1 MAAEHRPQP
10 VTVNPI
16 VLDGRPIDP
25 GGAIARIVGLKAG
38 GDGFV
43 SVREG
48 PTVRAAE
55 IDRLGP
61 GTFVIATHPADSQA
75 DAFIGIIYDHVGDTG
90 AGPSL
95 AERCQFSETIPAT
108 KPDRRA
114 YLGPCRTGWVARR
127 FVEILAD

>member
-1 MAAEHRPQP
+1 MPRHPPHRSPCSLP
-10 VTVNPI
+10 RCRHH
-16 VLDGRPIDP
+16 G
-25 GGAIARIVGLKAG
+25 
-38 GDGFV
+38 
-43 SVREG
+43 
-48 PTVRAAE
+48 
-55 IDRLGP
+55 
-61 GTFVIATHPADSQA
+61 THPADNETA
-75 DAFIGIIYDHVGDTG
+75 AFIGIIYDHVGDTG